1 MMRKK
6 GFTLIELLVVI
17 AIIGVLVGLLLP
29 AVQTA
34 REAARRAECVNN
46 LKQVGLAAH
55 NYSDVYKQQFPLARM
70 AQLSATS
77 PNPNFG
83 GFLPLTPM
91 FEQMELWD
99 LSQSAV
105 NWDAAWQRRSRNGV
119 VLVNQNIPQLKCP
132 ADPNVGKIPGGTSL
146 RLCYGDAITTV
157 VSGDPTR
164 GRRGI
169 FGGAQYAPVFFKD
182 VTDGLSKTILAS
194 EAVAG
199 VTGSKKVQNSSILYV
214 GGFGSWPGT
223 PNSCLSQAPNGIIS
237 GSVTGDGNRRKGRFW
252 AEGRPLYTGFNT
264 VLAPN
269 SPSCQNGYHEG
280 QPGAYSASS
289 KHKNGVNVVY
299 ADGSVQFILDT
310 INSGN
315 PGASEVSSGASPY
328 GVWGAL
334 GCLNDGVAVSY

>member
-1 MMRKK
+1 MKTK

-34 REAARRAECVNN
+34 REAARRTECVNN
-46 LKQVGLAAH
+46 LKQVGMAVH
-55 NYSDVYKQQFPLARM
+55 NYADVYKQQFPLARM
-70 AQLSATS
+70 PQLSPTS
-77 PNPNFG
+77 PNANFG

-91 FEQMELWD
+91 LEQMELWE

-105 NWDAAWQRRSRNGV
+105 NWNASWQQTSRNGIK
-119 VLVNQNIPQLKCP
+119 LVNQNIPQLKCP
-132 ADPNVGKIPGGTSL
+132 SDPNVGKIDGGTSL
-146 RLCYGDAITTV
+146 RLCYGDAITTI

-164 GRRGI
+164 GKRGI
-169 FGGAQYAPVFFKD
+169 FGGAQYASVYFKD
-182 VTDGLSKTILAS
+182 VIDGLSNTILAS

-199 VTGSKKVQNSSILYV
+199 ITGSKKVHNSSILYV

-223 PNSCLSQAPNGIIS
+223 PNTCLAQAPNGIIS

-252 AEGRPLYTGFNT
+252 AEGRPLYTGFTT

-269 SPSCQNGYHEG
+269 SPTCQNGYHEG

-289 KHKNGVNVVY
+289 KHKNGVNAAF
-299 ADGSVQFILDT
+299 ADGSVRFFLDT
-310 INSGN
+310 INAGN
-315 PGASEVSSGASPY
+315 PGASEVNSGASPF
-328 GVWGAL
+328 GVWGNL
-334 GCLNDGVAVSY
+334 GCMNDGAVAAY